1 MESIKKFLAEPLRE
15 VSEYQAACLPRC
27 PPCPLT
33 PWENFPPKILPDES
47 RLREIFFW
55 QRRDLDLGVEQ
66 DGQPV
71 LRLEQIDE
79 KFLTTH
85 IQLCWVQIKH
95 IELLNE
101 KKLS

>member
-15 VSEYQAACLPRC
+15 VSEYPAACWPRC
-27 PPCPLT
+27 PPRPST
-33 PWENFPPKILPDES
+33 PSENFPPKILPDES
-47 RLREIFFW
+47 RLRATFFW
-55 QRRDLDLGVEQ
+55 QRRDLDLGVER